1 MDNDFLYLKRTNYK
15 EENSRS
21 SVDID
26 RNALCIRVSYKCIT
40 ILENIQFF
48 IKGET

>member
-15 EENSRS
+15 EENSRG
-21 SVDID
+21 VDID
-26 RNALCIRVSYKCIT
+26 RSTLCIRVSYKHIT